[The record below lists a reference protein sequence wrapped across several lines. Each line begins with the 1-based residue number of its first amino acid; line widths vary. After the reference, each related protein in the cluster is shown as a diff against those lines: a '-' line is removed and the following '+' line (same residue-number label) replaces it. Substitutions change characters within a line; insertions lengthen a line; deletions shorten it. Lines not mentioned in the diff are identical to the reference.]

1 MLDKAKAAPDPGMVI
16 APHRV
21 LKPFYETPS
30 DRSAFVRELFD
41 RGAREYDWV
50 SSVLS
55 LGTDRFYRR
64 RVLHRAGVRRGLKVL
79 DVATGTGLV
88 AQAAMDCG
96 VEAAGLV
103 GLDPS
108 RGMLAENRRR
118 RRLPLVQARGET
130 LPFADGS
137 FDVVTMGY
145 ALRHVDDL
153 RLLFGEFHRVLRR
166 DGRILVLEITKPAS
180 RLGCRLMELYMTR
193 FLPLLARLTRRG
205 AGSTPMMDYYW
216 ATIAECVP
224 PESIVGALQE
234 AGFTETRRQRTGPLL
249 SDYVALKR

>member
-1 MLDKAKAAPDPGMVI
+1 MLEKAKAAPESGLVI

-21 LKPFYETPS
+21 LTPFYATPS

-64 RVLHRAGVRRGLKVL
+64 RTLGRAGVRPGLKVL

-88 AQAAMDCG
+88 AQAALDCG
-96 VEAAGLV
+96 VEAGGLV

-108 RGMLAENRRR
+108 RGMLDENRRR
-118 RRLPLVQARGET
+118 RRLSLIQGRGET
-130 LPFADGS
+130 LPFAEGS

-145 ALRHVDDL
+145 ALRHVEDL
-153 RLLFGEFHRVLRR
+153 RRLFGEFHRVLRGG
-166 DGRILVLEITKPAS
+166 GRVLILEITKPGS
-180 RLGCRLMELYMTR
+180 RPGCRLMKFYMTR
-193 FLPLLARLTRRG
+193 LLPFLARVRG
-205 AGSTPMMDYYW
+205 RGDTSIRMMDYYW

-224 PESIVGALQE
+224 PESIVRALQE
-234 AGFTETRRQRTGPLL
+234 AGFIETRRQRTGPLL
-249 SDYVALKR
+249 SDYVAVKR